1 MMNLEAVTI
10 QDCLDLY
17 EFMDKITKIENG
29 QVIGFEKES
38 KDKKGWYE
46 GYTDHYIRVEAQGN
60 RGLVGANAQ
69 VNLYKMHRDRIIGHI
84 E

>member
-17 EFMDKITKIENG
+17 ELMDKVTNIENG

-38 KDKKGWYE
+38 KDEEPNTFRAG
-46 GYTDHYIRVEAQGN
+46 
-60 RGLVGANAQ
+60 
-69 VNLYKMHRDRIIGHI
+69 
-84 E
+84 

>member
-38 KDKKGWYE
+38 KDEEPNTFRAGW
-46 GYTDHYIRVEAQGN
+46 A
-60 RGLVGANAQ
+60 L
-69 VNLYKMHRDRIIGHI
+69 
-84 E
+84 